1 MCVSLIAWGVDES
14 NVFWADSVNVVGGA
28 PASNVYGDGGGP
40 LMPVACSGIRGAS
53 WEVWEAKNP
62 MVVEHADYATDSSGA
77 GRYRGGP
84 GVDFMVTGL
93 VDMDLTIVNE
103 RSQVAAVR
111 ARRRSRRG
119 RRNEAIVHYPDGTSE
134 EFAKVT
140 GVHLPKGSRIEVRS
154 GGGAGWGPL
163 EDRTA
168 GEVHADVNAGL
179 LREETAR
186 RLYPHAYSG

>member
-1 MCVSLIAWGVDES
+1 VPPFALA
-14 NVFWADSVNVVGGA
+14 GGQ
-28 PASNVYGDGGGP
+28 
-40 LMPVACSGIRGAS
+40 
-53 WEVWEAKNP
+53 K
-62 MVVEHADYATDSSGA
+62 
-77 GRYRGGP
+77 
-84 GVDFMVTGL
+84 
-93 VDMDLTIVNE
+93 
-103 RSQVAAVR
+103 
-111 ARRRSRRG
+111 G

-168 GEVHADVNAGL
+168 GEVHADVHAGL